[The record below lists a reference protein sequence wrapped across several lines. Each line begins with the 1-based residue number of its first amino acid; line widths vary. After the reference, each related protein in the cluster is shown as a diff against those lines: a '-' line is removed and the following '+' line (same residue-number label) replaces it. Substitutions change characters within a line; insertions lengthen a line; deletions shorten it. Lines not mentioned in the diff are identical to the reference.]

1 MQPLIKQ
8 IQQTCESFYEIQQN
22 SNDNINDWVKNAD
35 DIKYLAS
42 DIWDIVMLQDEKPAV
57 YLLDYNDCVEN
68 DSITLGVL
76 LQHKPKDKY
85 ISAPTLEYLFYN
97 YESDKLGLNTL
108 IILPVIDSDFIK
120 NNQDDIVLLVDYVD
134 FLTQKLA
141 EDEAKNPTPTSTK
154 TNTKEDS
161 KDVVAQLSIVAKQL
175 TLYPYD
181 KTKNTKI
188 KVPDSSLVRN
198 QIACYNKR
206 TELQKTQA
214 NKLVIKSKSPSTA
227 LVISDKSSGSIQ
239 KIYNMSKIIIRKFKK

>member
-1 MQPLIKQ
+1 MKPLSKQ
-8 IQQTCESFYEIQQN
+8 IQQICKSFYKIQQN
-22 SNDNINDWVKNAD
+22 SNNNISDWVEQAGY
-35 DIKYLAS
+35 IKYSAS
-42 DIWDIVMLQDEKPAV
+42 KIQDIVMLQGEKPAV
-57 YLLDYNDCVEN
+57 YLLDYCGYEDNDFIN
-68 DSITLGVL
+68 LGVL
-76 LQHKPKDKY
+76 LQYKSESSD
-85 ISAPTLEYLFYN
+85 IFAPALKCSFYN
-97 YESDKLGLNTL
+97 FDFNEPDLNTFVTL
-108 IILPVIDSDFIK
+108 QSIDSDFIK

-214 NKLVIKSKSPSTA
+214 NKLVIKSKPPLTA
-227 LVISDKSSGSIQ
+227 LAISDKSSGSIQ